1 MNSGDGVKYILTAI
15 PKRKPRNFLDDASDF
30 FSNTFQA
37 PLSLFGAP
45 QPPQSKPEEVFNGT
59 IELDDDDLVEVDR
72 GEEAEVDDAS
82 DLMRRVKVIAVDAIE
97 DMEFRSLA
105 MNEQKRRRRT
115 WDVYPIRKAN
125 ARTGGL

>member
-1 MNSGDGVKYILTAI
+1 MDRAVRRRSWAVVALLPANDAGNDSSDNANADDG
-15 PKRKPRNFLDDASDF
+15 
-30 FSNTFQA
+30 
-37 PLSLFGAP
+37 
-45 QPPQSKPEEVFNGT
+45 PED
-59 IELDDDDLVEVDR
+59 DDDDLVEVDR